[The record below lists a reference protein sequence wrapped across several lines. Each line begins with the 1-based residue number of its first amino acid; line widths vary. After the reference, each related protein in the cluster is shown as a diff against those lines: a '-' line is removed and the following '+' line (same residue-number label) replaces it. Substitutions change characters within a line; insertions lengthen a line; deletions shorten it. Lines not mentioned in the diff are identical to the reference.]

1 MMKTYDEPVEINH
14 NPNWYYIPDHPHT
27 ILIICGSGLAKTNLL
42 LNVIKHQQNCLH
54 FKDPFESK
62 SQLIINRKGRVEI
75 K

>member
-27 ILIICGSGLAKTNLL
+27 LKTNLL